1 MTTQKTYLERSQEW
15 IDNSWAEGGIT
26 VEGVESAI
34 QGMSKKLATVQVS
47 PDRTPELIADIKATI
62 LLLNNTIAEI
72 GGQECKEEVES
83 VALAEPESIPLVFD
97 SSSLVNYGDISLV
110 NLTPENKAAVLAKIR
125 SAPGIIKSPA
135 EIKKRSAP
143 GSCSEQ
149 SLENFK

>member
-62 LLLNNTIAEI
+62 LLLNNTITEI
-72 GGQECKEEVES
+72 GGQDCKEEVES
-83 VALAEPESIPLVFD
+83 VALAEPDSVPLVFD
-97 SSSLVNYGDISLV
+97 SSSLVNYGDVSLV
-110 NLTPENKAAVLAKIR
+110 SLTPENKASVLANIR
-125 SAPGIIKSPA
+125 NNPAILKSPSL
-135 EIKKRSAP
+135 IKKREKPVSY
-143 GSCSEQ
+143 SEQ
-149 SLENFK
+149 SLEN